1 MGGAGLRHRIGR
13 FRQGNLPVWK
23 GSAVHSRRRPA
34 SRHPSGKR
42 RTAPTLLVEVDKQ
55 NGHRDGDDNRSGR
68 THHGPRADAED
79 FVHPFLQPVDQLR
92 VGGVTLVE
100 QDHAKKPGRIR
111 HLSPRRSESSAAGS
125 APSTC
130 ARGWRRRR
138 WRPGPAGSLR
148 WQRAGYKSR

>member
-1 MGGAGLRHRIGR
+1 MGVAELRHRVGR
-13 FRQGNLPVWK
+13 IRQGDSPVWK
-23 GSAVHSRRRPA
+23 GFAVHSRRCRA
-34 SRHPSGKR
+34 SHQPSGKR
-42 RTAPTLLVEVDKQ
+42 RTAPTLLVEVEKQ

-68 THHGPRADAED
+68 THHGPRTDAED
-79 FVHPFLQPVDQLR
+79 LVHPFLEPVDQLR
-92 VGGVTLVE
+92 VGGVALVE
-100 QDHAKKPGRIR
+100 QDHAEKPGRIR

-148 WQRAGYKSR
+148 WRRAGYKSR